1 MDSDEIITPE
11 RGPPTTP
18 PYQDS
23 PPSDL
28 TSAITR
34 AQEIDMRV
42 LEESERIR
50 EEALQ
55 YLRSSELADQ
65 SSYETA
71 NIHLPRYDT
80 GEDLTAEIRLHTSA
94 DTRTKDYY
102 KELGHM
108 KSIILGLSEK
118 LHINMVHR
126 EEVDILRQQLADSI
140 ASRMELE

>member
-1 MDSDEIITPE
+1 M
-11 RGPPTTP
+11 
-18 PYQDS
+18 
-23 PPSDL
+23 
-28 TSAITR
+28 
-34 AQEIDMRV
+34 
-42 LEESERIR
+42 EESERIR

-55 YLRSSELADQ
+55 YLRSSEMVDE

-80 GEDLTAEIRLHTSA
+80 GEDYEAQIKLHTTP
-94 DTRTKDYY
+94 DTRSKDYY

-126 EEVDILRQQLADSI
+126 EEVDMLR
-140 ASRMELE
+140 